1 MKIETQ
7 RLDQQEIHLLEMDEL
22 FEKLRDYYKRWKA
35 DLTFKKV
42 NIAFRRKTNPKISDL
57 SRPSA
62 HK

>member
-42 NIAFRRKTNPKISDL
+42 NITCSRKTNPKISDL